1 MQLHQMLRLRGGR
14 ARASEA
20 DQAPKSKKRDGP
32 GGRTEGR
39 EEKSTKKLKKSTEG
53 RENKSTKKKHKDGIR
68 SSPKMGAEEEG
79 TERKNMQAALSSTM
93 TPQDSSA
100 VHAELSHQTD
110 ENGQP
115 QQGA

>member
-1 MQLHQMLRLRGGR
+1 MLRLRGGR

-53 RENKSTKKKHKDGIR
+53 RENKSTKKKTQGWDTFITEDGR
-68 SSPKMGAEEEG
+68 RGGGHGAQEHAGG
-79 TERKNMQAALSSTM
+79 T
-93 TPQDSSA
+93 
-100 VHAELSHQTD
+100 
-110 ENGQP
+110 
-115 QQGA
+115 

>member
-14 ARASEA
+14 TRAPDA
-20 DQAPKSKKRDGP
+20 DQTLKSRKRDGP

-39 EEKSTKKLKKSTEG
+39 EEKSTKKHKKSTEG
-53 RENKSTKKKHKDGIR
+53 RENKSSKKHKDRIR
-68 SSPKMGAEEEG
+68 SPPKMDADEEG
-79 TERKNMQAALSSTM
+79 MERNNTQPALSRTA
-93 TPQDSSA
+93 TPEDSS
-100 VHAELSHQTD
+100 AELSHATD